1 MFEDKCSIR
10 LERILRLLETI
21 LKRITSKFDKSSASS
36 IPSRCLT
43 GSKEMLHSKKL
54 DKKYI
59 NLLNGT
65 VSSKLR

>member
-1 MFEDKCSIR
+1 
-10 LERILRLLETI
+10 LPETI
-21 LKRITSKFDKSSASS
+21 LKRITSKLDKSLASS